1 MKTKTLYLYL
11 LTLACL
17 LPFGGCSGD
26 DEIQTTP
33 LASPSVAADQA
44 TASTLQFSWQAVP
57 GAVQYAYQLHDAAG
71 NLVQGDVTN
80 TTSATFTQLTDN
92 TTYTLTVWAYAA
104 YGSEQSRSAT
114 VTLTAT
120 TLPILQLQAPQAQ
133 VQVDGGSVSVSWP
146 AVADAGYYSYRV
158 MDAEGG
164 VLSQAD
170 TYDTSCSFSLSTGT
184 YTFYVAARSV
194 TEDRSDSPESAVAF
208 TVERTV
214 LYQTQGTFQYGAY
227 TWDAVVTSYSGGSY
241 SIASWYGT
249 EGYDFNFSVTA
260 DDQVLMPDY
269 YNDGTYIWLPTDNVY
284 YAYLYDGYNQIER
297 NGSTV
302 TLWFY
307 EAYVGDYCSFTW
319 TAPTSRLT
327 AEQLA
332 GNYAEASSG
341 YDYYI
346 YDWQSSDYSFS
357 YDDGSVTIEAVDD
370 QTICLKGLF
379 WMGDSLLATLD
390 STARTLTFAPGQ
402 TFATYYTF
410 ASLDDVDT
418 SVVATVS
425 EDGRTITLSSW
436 GAWYAGYTYV
446 DVNSTVLTRQE

>member
-11 LTLACL
+11 MALACL
-17 LPFGGCSGD
+17 LPFGGCSDD

-33 LASPSVAADQA
+33 FASPSVAVDQA
-44 TASTLQFSWQAVP
+44 TVSTLQFSWQAVP

-80 TTSATFTQLTDN
+80 TTSAIFTQLTDN

-164 VLSQAD
+164 VLSQTD
-170 TYDTSCSFSLSTGT
+170 TYDTSCNFSLSTGT
-184 YTFYVAARSV
+184 YTFYVTARSV

-214 LYQTQGTFQYGAY
+214 LYQTQGTFQYGAN
-227 TWDAVVTSYSGGSY
+227 TWDAVITAYSGGSY
-241 SIASWYGT
+241 SIASWYGA
-249 EGYDFNFSVTA
+249 EGYDFNFTVTA
-260 DDQVLMPDY
+260 DGQVLMPDY
-269 YNDGTYIWLPTDNVY
+269 ASDEWYIYLPMMEDY
-284 YAYLYDGYNQIER
+284 YAYLYNGYNSLER
-297 NGSTV
+297 EAGSA
-302 TLWFY
+302 TLWFFEY
-307 EAYVGDYCSFTW
+307 YVGDYCSFTW
-319 TAPTSRLT
+319 KEPSATLT
-327 AEQLA
+327 TEQLA
-332 GNYAEASSG
+332 GTYAEASSG

-346 YDWQSSDYSFS
+346 YDWQNGDYSFS
-357 YDDGSVTIEAVDD
+357 YDDGSVTIEAVDE
-370 QTICLKGLF
+370 QTICLKGLY

-425 EDGRTITLSSW
+425 EDGRTITLSNW

-446 DVNSTVLTRQE
+446 DGISTVLTRQE

>member
-44 TASTLQFSWQAVP
+44 TVSTLQFSWQAVP

-170 TYDTSCSFSLSTGT
+170 TYDTSCSFSLHRH
-184 YTFYVAARSV
+184 VHLLRSCPLRNR
-194 TEDRSDSPESAVAF
+194 RSQRLAGVGCCLHSRA
-208 TVERTV
+208 
-214 LYQTQGTFQYGAY
+214 YGALS
-227 TWDAVVTSYSGGSY
+227 D
-241 SIASWYGT
+241 
-249 EGYDFNFSVTA
+249 
-260 DDQVLMPDY
+260 
-269 YNDGTYIWLPTDNVY
+269 
-284 YAYLYDGYNQIER
+284 
-297 NGSTV
+297 
-302 TLWFY
+302 
-307 EAYVGDYCSFTW
+307 
-319 TAPTSRLT
+319 
-327 AEQLA
+327 A
-332 GNYAEASSG
+332 GNLPVWSLHVG
-341 YDYYI
+341 
-346 YDWQSSDYSFS
+346 
-357 YDDGSVTIEAVDD
+357 
-370 QTICLKGLF
+370 CRRHLLF
-379 WMGDSLLATLD
+379 
-390 STARTLTFAPGQ
+390 
-402 TFATYYTF
+402 
-410 ASLDDVDT
+410 
-418 SVVATVS
+418 
-425 EDGRTITLSSW
+425 GR
-436 GAWYAGYTYV
+436 
-446 DVNSTVLTRQE
+446 